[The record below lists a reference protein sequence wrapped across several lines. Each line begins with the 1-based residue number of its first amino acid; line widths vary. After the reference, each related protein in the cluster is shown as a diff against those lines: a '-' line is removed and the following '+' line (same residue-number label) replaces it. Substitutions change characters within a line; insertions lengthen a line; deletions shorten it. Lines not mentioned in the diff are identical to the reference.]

1 MITEFDRGSEG
12 DPKLRSFQNPEEPF
26 SDFHFNVP
34 DILFVLKNVLP
45 LSCKFANFTA
55 FFVCATI
62 GIPCR
67 RKVEVIAMQTVLL
80 LSSLGAAMA
89 FAPSMHGKFLARAL
103 ETSSCTRAGF
113 PVLSRART
121 AVARGPLGL
130 SMARNGD
137 CACTIIGAGRIG
149 TALKEM
155 GKEAGFEDL
164 VVRRGENIS
173 AEGSGPIYVTT
184 RNDDLKGVL
193 SDCPPSRKS
202 DLVFYGQNGYIED
215 FLKDEKVFDDSTKVL
230 VYMAVAKLGDKPTDG
245 ITDLNPEGL
254 TAATGKWAEQ
264 VAARLRGSG
273 LTCNVLDEDNFRA
286 CMFEKHMWICTF
298 MLLGVH
304 HGGIT
309 VGEVESKHKED
320 VFKMVE
326 EMQKCLEVER
336 GIKFKDGVP
345 ERLCAYARSVAHF
358 PTALKE
364 FSWRN
369 KFWLDIAR
377 AREGKGEKDL
387 TPFHTKLLLKA
398 RDDGAVKF
406 D

>member
-1 MITEFDRGSEG
+1 
-12 DPKLRSFQNPEEPF
+12 
-26 SDFHFNVP
+26 
-34 DILFVLKNVLP
+34 
-45 LSCKFANFTA
+45 
-55 FFVCATI
+55 
-62 GIPCR
+62 
-67 RKVEVIAMQTVLL
+67 MQALL
-80 LSSLGAAMA
+80 LLGSLSASMA
-89 FAPSMHGKFLARAL
+89 FAPSMPGSFMAKAARSSSMLAA
-103 ETSSCTRAGF
+103 
-113 PVLSRART
+113 
-121 AVARGPLGL
+121 GL
-130 SMARNGD
+130 SPLRRPSCEVLGGSQSLRMASSGD

-155 GKEAGFEDL
+155 GKASGFDDV
-164 VVRRGENIS
+164 VVRRGEKIP

-184 RNDDLKGVL
+184 RNDDLKGVISACPL
-193 SDCPPSRKS
+193 SSKG

-215 FLKDEKVFDDSTKVL
+215 FLKEEKVFDDSTKVL

-273 LTCNVLDEDNFRA
+273 LTCNVLNEDEFRA

-326 EMQKCLEVER
+326 EMKKCLEVER

-369 KFWLDIAR
+369 KFWLDITR
-377 AREGKGEKDL
+377 ARQGKGAEDL